1 MSVIQCSCCDGFS
14 DPKDGHGEWD
24 VPRVNSTVK
33 LEYVC
38 GVCAEKYITE
48 DGQFDPD
55 LEDRENE
62 AAWERQQAADL
73 ECPPIT
79 MDEQHER
86 AWKEK
91 QGLR

>member
-1 MSVIQCSCCDGFS
+1 MSMMRCSYCDDFEDTDS
-14 DPKDGHGEWD
+14 CDGEWD

-33 LEYVC
+33 IEYVC

-62 AAWERQQAADL
+62 AAWELQQAANL
-73 ECPPIT
+73 ECPSVT
-79 MDEQHER
+79 MQEQYEA
-86 AWKEK
+86 AWKQK
-91 QGLR
+91 RSLR